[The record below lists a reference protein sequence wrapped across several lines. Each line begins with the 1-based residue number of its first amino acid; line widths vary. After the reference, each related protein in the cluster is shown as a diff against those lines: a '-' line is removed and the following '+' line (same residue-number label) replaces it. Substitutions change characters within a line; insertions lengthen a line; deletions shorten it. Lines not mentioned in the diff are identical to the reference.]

1 MATEDTRP
9 MEIENLRQ
17 PELFHGLRDD
27 ELKTIAASAQEVRF
41 TAGAVLFEEDSVG
54 DDLWILHTG
63 LLQVEILL
71 PGSREGVGIA
81 QVRPNE
87 TVGEL
92 ALIDGH
98 RRSAT
103 ARASTDVVL
112 YRFRRSELLKAA
124 DENPHLGFV
133 LMQNLARIVTRRLRD
148 TNLALRTTLAQQKK
162 LLGAF
167 F

>member
-1 MATEDTRP
+1 MD
-9 MEIENLRQ
+9 IESLRR
-17 PELFHGLRDD
+17 PELFHDLSD
-27 ELKTIAASAQEVRF
+27 EQLKKIAALAEEVRF
-41 TAGAVLFEEDSVG
+41 PAGAVLFEEDSLG
-54 DDLWILHTG
+54 DDLWVLVNG

-71 PGSREGVGIA
+71 PGSREGVPIA
-81 QVRPNE
+81 QVRSNE

-103 ARASTDVVL
+103 ARASTDVLL
-112 YRFRRSELLKAA
+112 YRFERAALLQLA
-124 DENPHLGFV
+124 EQNPFVGFT
-133 LMQNLARIVTRRLRD
+133 LMRNLSRIVTRRLRD